1 MMDNY
6 EVIGHIPKLMALWL
20 TRFLKRP
27 TNSGNVTVKGKRVN
41 RGGGYGLEIPCKYT
55 FEGDS
60 FSITWRKN
68 KLAKE
73 EFQVELE

>member
-1 MMDNY
+1 MLFQA
-6 EVIGHIPKLMALWL
+6 IS
-20 TRFLKRP
+20 F
-27 TNSGNVTVKGKRVN
+27 KGKRVN
-41 RGGGYGLEIPCKYT
+41 RGWGYRLEIPCKYM

-73 EFQVELE
+73 EFQVEL

>member
-1 MMDNY
+1 MMDDY
-6 EVIGHIPKLMALWL
+6 EVIGHVPKLMALWL

-73 EFQVELE
+73 EFQVEL